1 MSIGTIGL
9 TVNWVFEGDFRNKIA
24 RIKAQF
30 YTAIILSSGYL
41 IHLLW
46 LLNSDNLQYASKD
59 LLVKLPLFLIPLII
73 GSSANLNKF
82 EKKIILKLFFVGVL
96 ISTVLSSLGL
106 FSHFTTKRK
115 FRKCF
120 SNCFIHVSHSNGV
133 VGFFYFYSAFLYC
146 STHPLQV

>member
-82 EKKIILKLFFVGVL
+82 EKKNN
-96 ISTVLSSLGL
+96 S
-106 FSHFTTKRK
+106 
-115 FRKCF
+115 
-120 SNCFIHVSHSNGV
+120 
-133 VGFFYFYSAFLYC
+133 
-146 STHPLQV
+146 